1 MSNLLLVGLIL
12 VLALIGGHLVK
23 FIRVPEVVGYFFIGL
38 LLGPSFSQ
46 ILSRD
51 TVTTLEFFSEIALGL
66 ILFSLGAIFE
76 FDNLRKVGKRTLL
89 LTLYVMAGTILA
101 VFITLLALHGSWQV
115 ALLLGIIAV
124 EVSPIATV
132 LVMREANSEGRLT
145 DAINNVLALNNVGC
159 IVIFGLATFV
169 VKLFDSTETT
179 PSLAPVLGR
188 EFLLLAWRIAGSI
201 ALGVVLGYVLAFW
214 GKHVKEHGEI
224 LILVMGMILIA
235 VGASHWLGLS
245 SLIATMTLGAVLI
258 NLEKE
263 SSHLFKV
270 LGKTDPPLYAIF
282 FVLAG
287 AHLQLLSLLLIGVS
301 GVGYTLSRIAGKM
314 AGAWYGAR
322 KLGYP
327 GVISKYLGV
336 TLIAHGSVAIGLAL
350 QVRSIFPKYADVIA
364 TVILGS
370 VLINEVLGPLL
381 TKFALS
387 KAGETRTEHIG
398 AFEEI

>member
-1 MSNLLLVGLIL
+1 MSNVLLVGLIL
-12 VLALIGGHLVK
+12 VLSLAGGHLVK
-23 FIRVPEVVGYFFIGL
+23 FVRVPEVVGYFLIGL
-38 LLGPSFSQ
+38 FLGPSFSQ
-46 ILSRD
+46 ILSSE

-66 ILFSLGAIFE
+66 ILFGIGAVFE
-76 FDNLRKVGKRTLL
+76 FDNLRRVGKRTLL
-89 LTLYVMAGTILA
+89 LILYVMAGTVLA
-101 VFITLLALHGSWQV
+101 VFITLLALNGKWQV

-132 LVMREANSEGRLT
+132 LVMREVNSRGRLT
-145 DAINNVLALNNVGC
+145 DAVNNVLAINNIGC
-159 IVIFGLATFV
+159 LIAFGLATFV

-179 PSLAPVLGR
+179 PSLASLLGR
-188 EFLLLAWRIAGSI
+188 EFLLLIWNIVGSI
-201 ALGVVLGYVLAFW
+201 ALGIILGYVLAHW
-214 GKHVKEHGEI
+214 GKHVDEYGEI

-245 SLIATMTLGAVLI
+245 SLIATMTLGAALI

-263 SSHLFKV
+263 SRRLFDV

-287 AHLQLLSLLLIGVS
+287 AHLQLSSLLLIGIS
-301 GVGYTLSRIAGKM
+301 GAGYTLSRIAGKI
-314 AGAWYGAR
+314 AGSWYGAK

-327 GVISKYLGV
+327 DVISKYLGV
-336 TLIAHGSVAIGLAL
+336 TLVAHAGVAIGLAL
-350 QVRSIFPKYADVIA
+350 QVRTAFPEYAEVIA

-370 VLINEVLGPLL
+370 VLINEILGPML

-387 KAGETRTEHIG
+387 KAAETRVEHIG